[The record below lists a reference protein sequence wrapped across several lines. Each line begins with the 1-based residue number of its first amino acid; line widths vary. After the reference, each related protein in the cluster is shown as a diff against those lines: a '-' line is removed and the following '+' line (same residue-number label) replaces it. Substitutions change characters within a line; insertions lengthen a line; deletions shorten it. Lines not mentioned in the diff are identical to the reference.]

1 MSKMDAVVK
10 LVLFFFV
17 TLLSFS
23 VGTYVGKQV
32 SDAEHR
38 KANLESDG
46 SERNPASIEE
56 HGDGHAKPAH
66 DEHAAAGEKKDAHG
80 EEQQGE
86 TLSQKELD
94 QLAEEFSH
102 QSEGEQRS
110 IASEKP
116 AHPEAAA
123 PAHAKEPAHAEP
135 KAEKKDAHGYKTF
148 ERGGKN
154 PASTAAPVPVK
165 QPAAPAKEVK
175 KEMPAPTPV
184 AEKEPAARKP
194 SSLPSIAEST
204 AGKYTLQVGS
214 FPSEKDAQEK
224 AKELKAKGWNAF
236 YIAADVNG
244 QKRFRLNVGL
254 FTSLKS
260 AQEFKKE
267 FSKETKSNDVLIQK
281 IVQ

>member
-38 KANLESDG
+38 KANLETDPN
-46 SERNPASIEE
+46 ERTPASTEE
-56 HGDGHAKPAH
+56 HAEESKAGHH
-66 DEHAAAGEKKDAHG
+66 EEQAANKAGH

-86 TLSQKELD
+86 TLTQKELD

-102 QSEGEQRS
+102 QADAERGV
-110 IASEKP
+110 ASEKP
-116 AHPEAAA
+116 AAHEA
-123 PAHAKEPAHAEP
+123 P
-135 KAEKKDAHGYKTF
+135 KADAPKDAHGYKSF
-148 ERGGKN
+148 DRGAK
-154 PASTAAPVPVK
+154 
-165 QPAAPAKEVK
+165 AAPAPAKEPAKETPKEVK
-175 KEMPAPTPV
+175 KEATAPTPV
-184 AEKEPAARKP
+184 PVHQVVEKETQARKP
-194 SSLPSIAEST
+194 SSLPSVAENT
-204 AGKYTLQVGS
+204 TGKYTLQVGS

-236 YIAADVNG
+236 YITADVKG
-244 QKRFRLNVGL
+244 QKWYRLNVGL
-254 FTSLKS
+254 FSSLKS
-260 AQEFKKE
+260 AQEFRKE
-267 FSKETKSNDVLIQK
+267 FSKESKNNNVLIQK

>member
-38 KANLESDG
+38 KANLETDG
-46 SERNPASIEE
+46 NERAPSSVEEHDDGGHGKPAS
-56 HGDGHAKPAH
+56 
-66 DEHAAAGEKKDAHG
+66 DEHAATSKDAHG

-86 TLSQKELD
+86 ALSQKELD
-94 QLAEEFSH
+94 QLAEEFSN
-102 QSEGEQRS
+102 QAEGERS

-116 AHPEAAA
+116 SQ
-123 PAHAKEPAHAEP
+123 EPAP
-135 KAEKKDAHGYKTF
+135 TKDAHGYKSF

-154 PASTAAPVPVK
+154 PASTAPAAPVK
-165 QPAAPAKEVK
+165 EPAAPA

-184 AEKEPAARKP
+184 AEKEPTTRKP
-194 SSLPSIAEST
+194 SSLPSVAEST
-204 AGKYTLQVGS
+204 TGKYTLQVGS

-236 YIAADVNG
+236 YITADVKG
-244 QKRFRLNVGL
+244 QKWYRLNVGL

-260 AQEFKKE
+260 AQEFRKE
-267 FSKETKSNDVLIQK
+267 FSKESKNNNVLIQK